1 MDGIEGKVVVITGA
15 GSGMG
20 EADALLLASR
30 GARLILADVR
40 EDRLQAVTQR
50 INDSGGAAASVVTD
64 VRNRTEVEALVTQ
77 ACDQHGQLDVLIN
90 NAGVMPISPLDDLK
104 VDDWEFMVDVNIKG
118 VLFGIG
124 AALPVFRRQGYGHF
138 VNMASTAAYLTLEN
152 QAVYSGTKF
161 AVRAISEG
169 LRKEA
174 GDKIRVTII
183 SPGYT
188 NTNFTDTV
196 TNEDVRAQL
205 AASRDTFALPP
216 EAIARAIAFA
226 IEQPD
231 GVDVNEIVIR
241 STAQA

>member
-1 MDGIEGKVVVITGA
+1 VAGIEGKVIVITGA

-20 EADALLLASR
+20 EADATLLASR
-30 GARLILADVR
+30 GARLVLGDVR
-40 EDRLQAVTQR
+40 EDRLQDVSRR
-50 INDSGGAAASVVTD
+50 INDSGGSAVSVAVD
-64 VRNRTEVEALVTQ
+64 VRHRADVAALISL
-77 ACDQHGQLDVLIN
+77 AGEHYGRLDVLVN

-104 VDDWEFMVDVNIKG
+104 VDDWELMVDINIKG
-118 VLFGIG
+118 VLFGIA
-124 AALPVFRRQGYGHF
+124 AALPIFREQGSGHF
-138 VNMASTAAYLTLEN
+138 VNMASTAAYLTLKT

-174 GDKIRVTII
+174 GDGIRVTII

-216 EAIARAIAFA
+216 EAIARAVAFA

-231 GVDVNEIVIR
+231 DVDVNEIVVR